1 MVVSGLITTGGLPA
15 RVVDRW
21 KDGDYDL
28 IASPAWLAELDDV
41 VKRPKFAATID
52 PEDVARLRSLVVHE
66 ADLFDDPPPQPGLTP
81 DPQDD
86 YLVALARAAR
96 CDVLV
101 AGDAHL
107 HGLAEPRPPVLTPRA
122 FLALLD
128 ASGQRAR

>member
-1 MVVSGLITTGGLPA
+1 MSGLITSGGLPA

-28 IASPAWLAELDDV
+28 IASPAWLAELDEV

-52 PEDVARLRSLVVHE
+52 LEDVARLRSLVVRE

-81 DPQDD
+81 DPKDD

-96 CDVLV
+96 CDLLV

-107 HGLAEPRPPVLTPRA
+107 LGLVEPRPPVLSPQA

-128 ASGQRAR
+128 ATGQRPR

>member
-1 MVVSGLITTGGLPA
+1 MSGLITTGGLPA

-28 IASPAWLAELDDV
+28 IASPAWLAELDEV

-52 PEDVARLRSLVVHE
+52 LEDVARLRSLVVRE

-101 AGDAHL
+101 AGDAYL
-107 HGLAEPRPPVLTPRA
+107 QQLTEARPPVLTPRA